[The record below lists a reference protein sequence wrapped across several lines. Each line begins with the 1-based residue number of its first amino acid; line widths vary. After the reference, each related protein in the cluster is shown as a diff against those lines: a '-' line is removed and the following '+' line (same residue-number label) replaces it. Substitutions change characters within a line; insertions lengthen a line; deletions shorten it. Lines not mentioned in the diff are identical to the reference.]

1 MLLPVPAV
9 RMHRHRVTRSPD
21 WLSQYRRPRAGGPI
35 TLAHRIKQEYE
46 SEEDNLNPHPLEG
59 KFVDETDGVKCC
71 AHSARTTCLKAA
83 KRDYWILCAHQV
95 RGATKE
101 KTCKLDVLKAKRKAK
116 SEKKRTMINSPKRK
130 RSSSPMDM
138 EISFEDEE
146 DRQISRLEQQEER
159 ESRLLNK
166 TKPEDE
172 DLTMED
178 LEKCR
183 LSRSKLV
190 KYALMPWFEDFVKG
204 NLPDILSS
212 LEPFDGWS
220 TAEVHGCA
228 TLLVQTKASPCIEF
242 ARSQCSEHAPPKTSA
257 QTQPSP
263 IKLKTSTS
271 TPDSSCGTARVIKV
285 FPMDKRH
292 QTVCPATRH
301 RNKRS
306 TILQDEWHRIKA
318 TCEHEKVKLP
328 AKRTIE
334 KLQQFAKLTSHLL
347 TEKGAAAGNTRAQAD
362 VPAIL
367 ARKAELNHS
376 LPKTRTTETK
386 AALERA
392 ELVRMRALAQMHR
405 DFAESAAL
413 DTRQGAVRKGGHP
426 HEGERAQPTGEPQR
440 CAPHGGYEAEAEHRK
455 KTRLTRAAS
464 ATGSRPGTPG
474 VFNVSPQGLAE
485 RDADARRVACA
496 RGRHA
501 LRVAPPSQKGVLG
514 KRAFESIVASSVE
527 VDLVDF

>member
-1 MLLPVPAV
+1 MHARSIVGAATESTARTASPGRMGTALQARRRLP
-9 RMHRHRVTRSPD
+9 
-21 WLSQYRRPRAGGPI
+21 Q
-35 TLAHRIKQEYE
+35 YE
-46 SEEDNLNPHPLEG
+46 SEEDNLNPDPLEG
-59 KFVDETDGVKCC
+59 KFVDETDGVK
-71 AHSARTTCLKAA
+71 TTCLKAA
-83 KRDYWILCAHQV
+83 KRAHQV

-116 SEKKRTMINSPKRK
+116 SEKKRTRINSPKQK
-130 RSSSPMDM
+130 CSSSPMDM
-138 EISFEDEE
+138 EISSEDEE

-204 NLPDILSS
+204 SWVRYLIGTDQGQPVYRICEIANLGSNPAKPYKFENEYFDTR
-212 LEPFDGWS
+212 LELR
-220 TAEVHGCA
+220 HGA
-228 TLLVQTKASPCIEF
+228 A
-242 ARSQCSEHAPPKTSA
+242 
-257 QTQPSP
+257 
-263 IKLKTSTS
+263 
-271 TPDSSCGTARVIKV
+271 IKV
-285 FPMDKRH
+285 FPMDKVSNAAFTEAPDCLSSN
-292 QTVCPATRH
+292 QA
-301 RNKRS
+301 S
-306 TILQDEWHRIKA
+306 EQ
-318 TCEHEKVKLP
+318 KVNDP
-328 AKRTIE
+328 TGRVAPD
-334 KLQQFAKLTSHLL
+334 QSN
-347 TEKGAAAGNTRAQAD
+347 KGAAAGNTRAQAD
-362 VPAIL
+362 IPAIL

-440 CAPHGGYEAEAEHRK
+440 CAPHGGYEAEAERRK

-474 VFNVSPQGLAE
+474 VFKCVLLLFFAAPARLTLPHSVSPQGLAE
-485 RDADARRVACA
+485 RDADARRVACTWGGM
-496 RGRHA
+496 R
-501 LRVAPPSQKGVLG
+501 SKGVLG

>member
-1 MLLPVPAV
+1 NARTSLLNIWRKCSTSRTNAISI
-9 RMHRHRVTRSPD
+9 R
-21 WLSQYRRPRAGGPI
+21 
-35 TLAHRIKQEYE
+35 
-46 SEEDNLNPHPLEG
+46 
-59 KFVDETDGVKCC
+59 CC

-83 KRDYWILCAHQV
+83 KRAHQV

-116 SEKKRTMINSPKRK
+116 SEKKRVRCSLLVRILLLNCQQTMINSPKRK
-130 RSSSPMDM
+130 HSSSPMDM
-138 EISFEDEE
+138 EISSEDEE

-212 LEPFDGWS
+212 LKPFDDQGQPVYRICEIANLGS
-220 TAEVHGCA
+220 NPAKPYKIENEYFDTRLELRHGA
-228 TLLVQTKASPCIEF
+228 GYQSV
-242 ARSQCSEHAPPKTSA
+242 
-257 QTQPSP
+257 
-263 IKLKTSTS
+263 
-271 TPDSSCGTARVIKV
+271 PDGQGFQRG
-285 FPMDKRH
+285 
-292 QTVCPATRH
+292 
-301 RNKRS
+301 
-306 TILQDEWHRIKA
+306 DEWHRIKA

-347 TEKGAAAGNTRAQAD
+347 TEAD
-362 VPAIL
+362 IPAIL

-392 ELVRMRALAQMHR
+392 ELVRMRVLAQMHR

-440 CAPHGGYEAEAEHRK
+440 CAPHGGYEAEAERRK

-501 LRVAPPSQKGVLG
+501 FRVAPPSQKGVLG
-514 KRAFESIVASSVE
+514 KRVFESIVASSVE